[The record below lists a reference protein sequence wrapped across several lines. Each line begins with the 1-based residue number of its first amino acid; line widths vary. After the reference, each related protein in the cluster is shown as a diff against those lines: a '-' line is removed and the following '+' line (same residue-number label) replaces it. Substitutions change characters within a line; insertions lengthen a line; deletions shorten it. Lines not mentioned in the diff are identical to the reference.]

1 MTFNFLGTL
10 TEEDRINLSSWVSE
24 RYTLLQDIKKFY
36 QNRASQLRR
45 TSGLLNQVMSNRGL
59 KPSFQKDSI
68 TEPKGGFRLLTDR
81 DDRLP
86 AILVSK
92 IKDNFRDMLQQED
105 EAVFQM
111 NNLCVLIEKMEDE
124 AYFSSI
130 SEDETTDLIVE
141 LEKLFSDPEYREVL
155 ISSGDMYNGAPR
167 FRIDSLA
174 PRTEYEK
181 QLSPSMRE
189 E

>member
-10 TEEDRINLSSWVSE
+10 TEEDRISLSSWVSE
-24 RYTLLQDIKKFY
+24 RYTLLQDIKIFY
-36 QNRASQLRR
+36 QGRAAQLRR
-45 TSGLLNQVMSNRGL
+45 SSGLLNKVMSNRNL
-59 KPSFQKDSI
+59 KPSFNKDSI

-86 AILVSK
+86 AIIVSK

-105 EAVFQM
+105 ESIFQM

-130 SEDETTDLIVE
+130 SEDETRDLIVE

-155 ISSGDMYNGAPR
+155 ISNSDQYNGEPR
-167 FRIDSLA
+167 YRVDNLA

-181 QLSPSMRE
+181 KLSPSMRE